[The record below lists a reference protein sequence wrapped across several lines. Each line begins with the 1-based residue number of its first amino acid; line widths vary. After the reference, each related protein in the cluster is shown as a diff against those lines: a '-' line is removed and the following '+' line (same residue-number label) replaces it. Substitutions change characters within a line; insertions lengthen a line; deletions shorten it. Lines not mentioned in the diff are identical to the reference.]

1 MTTTELE
8 YAEKRMRQK
17 WYDLVM
23 AEQKGASRPTLERMY
38 NAYMLAVEEY
48 NRCSATANATDS
60 TETPEPTETAIP
72 ISSQRATPSTR
83 PLHHGRRRRK
93 AS

>member
-1 MTTTELE
+1 MISTELE

-23 AEQKGASRPTLERMY
+23 AEQKGASIPVLERMY

-48 NRCSATANATDS
+48 NRCSASAPAEQPEQASPTS
-60 TETPEPTETAIP
+60 T
-72 ISSQRATPSTR
+72 QRTTSPAHPV
-83 PLHHGRRRRK
+83 HNGKRRRK

>member
-1 MTTTELE
+1 MAPTELE
-8 YAEKRMRQK
+8 CAEQRMQQR

-23 AEQKGASRPTLERMY
+23 AEQKGAAVAVLERMY

-48 NRCSATANATDS
+48 NHCSS
-60 TETPEPTETAIP
+60 LSSGERSKPQEPKKPGFARG
-72 ISSQRATPSTR
+72 SS
-83 PLHHGRRRRK
+83 GKKK

>member
-1 MTTTELE
+1 MISTELE

-23 AEQKGASRPTLERMY
+23 TEQKGASMPVLERMY

-48 NRCSATANATDS
+48 NRCSASAPS
-60 TETPEPTETAIP
+60 EPTEQPEQASPT
-72 ISSQRATPSTR
+72 STQRATSPAH
-83 PLHHGRRRRK
+83 PVHNGKRRRK

>member
-1 MTTTELE
+1 MASTELE
-8 YAEKRMRQK
+8 YAEQRMQQR

-23 AEQKGASRPTLERMY
+23 AEKRGAEVAVLERMY

-48 NRCSATANATDS
+48 NHCSS
-60 TETPEPTETAIP
+60 LSSGERPEPKKPDYA
-72 ISSQRATPSTR
+72 R
-83 PLHHGRRRRK
+83 GRSGKKK